1 VSKLKK
7 RKPRTKR
14 IFGVGI
20 VFSLVFSIL
29 VGRLLYVM
37 TINGSNY
44 KTLAVQQQT
53 KSITLAPSRGAIV
66 DRNGFDLVLSMNV
79 YRVDVD
85 LIVLNKYLVDNKIPQ
100 KQASEKLAK
109 ILNVNSST
117 IEKILNT
124 ENSKGKLLQFVSL
137 KRKVEQGAVN
147 SINNLKYSGI
157 IISNDVERVYPNDSF
172 LSQVIGHTNS
182 NGSGVNGVEMSYN
195 NELSG
200 TPGTKVVQMDRYS
213 NELPYTEPLT
223 VNPVNGNNLTLT
235 IDERIQELA
244 ERVAKETLKA
254 NGAKSVS
261 ITIMNPNNGE
271 VLAMANLPNY
281 NLNDPYAQGNTNS
294 QTGETWKNKA
304 VSDVFEPGSIFK
316 VIMAAAALQ
325 NNSVTDKDRFINNGS
340 IKIGNTTLYTDNKEK
355 YGVETFSDILKNSD
369 NVAFIKLGQ
378 MIGKQNLY
386 KFTKNS
392 GFGEKTN
399 IDLPAEGTGLLKDL
413 KSITPLDL
421 ATMSY
426 GQGVAVTQIQY
437 MAAFNAVAN
446 GGTWITPHV
455 MKDIFY
461 NESGKKVVD
470 KQYTDLNKRTIMSS
484 DKAALLRTY
493 LETVV
498 KKGTATG
505 TYMAGYHIGGKTG
518 TANEVNSVSGGY
530 IHGKYVSSFAGMA
543 PASNPKV
550 SLIVTVEEP
559 NSNKYYAALTAV
571 PAAKKIFSE
580 LFTIMRINP
589 DKVNAVV
596 DKNDASKK

>member
-1 VSKLKK
+1 MKK
-7 RKPRTKR
+7 RKHKVKR
-14 IFGVGI
+14 IFGIGI
-20 VFSLVFSIL
+20 VFSLVFIIL
-29 VGRLLYVM
+29 VGRLFYVM
-37 TINGSNY
+37 AINGSNY

-53 KSITLAPSRGAIV
+53 KSITIAPSRGSIL

-79 YRVDVD
+79 YRVDAD
-85 LIVLNKYLVDNKIPQ
+85 LTVLNKYLVDNKIPE

-109 ILNVNSST
+109 ILNVKSSA

-124 ENSKGKLLQFVSL
+124 ENKKGELLQFVSI
-137 KRKVEQGAVN
+137 KRKVEQKVVT
-147 SINNLKYSGI
+147 SIKSLKYNGI
-157 IISNDVERVYPNDSF
+157 IISDDVERVYPNASF
-172 LSQVIGHTNS
+172 LSQVIGHTNL

-195 NELSG
+195 TDLAG
-200 TPGTKVVQMDRYS
+200 TPGMKVVQMDRYN
-213 NELPYTEPLT
+213 NELPYTEALT
-223 VNPVNGNNLTLT
+223 VKPVDGNDLTLT

-244 ERVAKETLKA
+244 ERVAKETLTENA
-254 NGAKSVS
+254 AKSVS

-281 NLNDPYAQGNTNS
+281 NLDDPYAQGDTNS
-294 QTGETWKNKA
+294 QAVESWKNKA

-316 VIMAAAALQ
+316 VITAAAGLQ
-325 NNSVTDKDRFINNGS
+325 SNSVTDKDLFVNNGS
-340 IKIGNTTLYTDNKEK
+340 IKFGNTTLYNDNKEE

-369 NVAFIKLGQ
+369 NVGFIKLGQ
-378 MIGKQNLY
+378 MIGKDAFY
-386 KFTKNS
+386 KFTKNA
-392 GFGEKTN
+392 GFGAKTN
-399 IDLPAEGTGLLKDL
+399 IDLPGEGTGLVKDL

-455 MKDIFY
+455 MKDISHTE
-461 NESGKKVVD
+461 NGKKVVN
-470 KQYTDLNKRTIMSS
+470 KQYTNLNKKTIMSS

-498 KKGTATG
+498 KKGTAKG

-518 TANEVNSVSGGY
+518 TANEVNNVSGGY
-530 IHGKYVSSFAGMA
+530 IQGKYVSSFAGLA
-543 PASNPKV
+543 PASKPQV

-559 NSNKYYAALTAV
+559 NSNGYYAALTAV
-571 PAAKKIFSE
+571 PAAKKIFAE
-580 LFTIMRINP
+580 LFTIMGINP
-589 DKVNAVV
+589 DKADTAV
-596 DKNDASKK
+596 DKNAAK

>member
-1 VSKLKK
+1 MIK
-7 RKPRTKR
+7 RKPRKKR
-14 IFGVGI
+14 IFGVCI
-20 VFSLVFSIL
+20 VFALVFSIL
-29 VGRLLYVM
+29 LGRLFYVM
-37 TINGSNY
+37 AINGSNY

-66 DRNGFDLVLSMNV
+66 DRNGFDLVLNINV

-85 LIVLNKYLVDNKIPQ
+85 LVVLNKYLVDNKIPQ

-109 ILNVNSST
+109 ILNINISSV
-117 IEKILNT
+117 EKTLNT

-137 KRKVEQGAVN
+137 KRKVKQEVVT

-157 IISNDVERVYPNDSF
+157 IISNDIDRIYPNDNF
-172 LSQVIGHTNS
+172 LSQVIGHTNL

-195 NELSG
+195 NELAG
-200 TPGTKVVQMDRYS
+200 TPGMKVVQMDRS
-213 NELPYTEPLT
+213 GNELPYNEALT
-223 VNPVNGNNLTLT
+223 VKPVNGNNLTLT
-235 IDERIQELA
+235 VDERIQELA
-244 ERVAKETLKA
+244 ERVAKETLTA

-271 VLAMANLPNY
+271 VLGMANLPNY
-281 NLNDPYAQGNTNS
+281 NLNEPYAQGKTNS
-294 QTGETWKNKA
+294 QSEQTWKNKA

-325 NNSVTDKDRFINNGS
+325 NNSVTDDDRFINNGS
-340 IKIGNTTLYTDNKEK
+340 IKIGNTTLYTDNREK
-355 YGVETFSDILKNSD
+355 YGVENFSDILKNSD

-378 MIGKQNLY
+378 MVGKDNLY
-386 KFTKNS
+386 KFTKNA
-392 GFGEKTN
+392 GFGAKTN
-399 IDLPAEGTGLLKDL
+399 IDLPGEGTGLIKDI
-413 KSITPLDL
+413 KTITPLDL
-421 ATMSY
+421 ATMTY

-455 MKDIFY
+455 MKDISH
-461 NESGKKVVD
+461 NENGKKVVD
-470 KQYTDLNKRTIMSS
+470 SQYDNFNKRTIMSS
-484 DKAALLRTY
+484 DKAAKLRTY

-498 KKGTATG
+498 KKGTAKG
-505 TYMAGYHIGGKTG
+505 TYMAGYNIGGKTG

-530 IHGKYVSSFAGMA
+530 IQGKYVSSFAGMA
-543 PASNPKV
+543 PANNPKV

-559 NSNKYYAALTAV
+559 NSNSYYAALTAV

-580 LFTIMRINP
+580 LFTIMGINP
-589 DKVNAVV
+589 DKVNTAV
-596 DKNDASKK
+596 DKTSAKTN